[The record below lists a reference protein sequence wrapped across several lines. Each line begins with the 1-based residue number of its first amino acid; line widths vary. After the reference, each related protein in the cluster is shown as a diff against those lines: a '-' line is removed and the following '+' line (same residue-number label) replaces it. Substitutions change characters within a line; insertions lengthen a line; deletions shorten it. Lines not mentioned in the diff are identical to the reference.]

1 MKFNEVFLAL
11 SIYSH
16 AAYVGNMPDFG
27 DALQRRVTKKK
38 VVDIDSKGC
47 VSNDS
52 SIET

>member
-16 AAYVGNMPDFG
+16 AANLGNMQDFE
-27 DALQRRVTKKK
+27 DTLQCRVTKKK